1 MRWFNNLRIQYRVLL
16 AVMIP
21 ILGLLAAAGTIVV
34 GKRTTVTEMSQLGD
48 VVAVTTAIS
57 NLIHELQRERGG
69 SAVFLGSRGQQM
81 ADQLPGLRQRTDQR
95 RGEFDAAVQQFNA
108 EAIGGR
114 LSEMMR
120 TAETAVAELATR
132 RQAISQQQIAAP
144 ASNGYFTATI
154 ARLMEVSLEASKLV
168 HHGQVLNSVAAYIN
182 FAQAKER
189 SGQERATGA
198 PGFAAG
204 RFEPAAFRR
213 FLELQAEQAI
223 YFGQYNLYATAA
235 QRALLTRVVSG
246 ESVSEVERMRRI
258 AIEAGA
264 GGALSG
270 VDGAYWFRQ
279 ATARIDLM
287 KQVEDQLAAELTG
300 LAAQVGAEAQHAFWV
315 TLAVSLGLIT
325 LALGLGLLI
334 ARTVSNPLA
343 AMTGAMQNLA
353 KGDTQIDVPGRGRGD
368 EIGQM
373 AESVE
378 VFRANMAETERMRAE
393 QETLKAQAEQERK
406 AELAKVAGEFEASV
420 GGVVR
425 MIAAQATEL
434 QASANSL
441 SATAE
446 ETNRQSTDV
455 AHVSEASSANVQTV
469 ASAAEELTASI
480 GEINRQVAQ
489 SSTIA
494 RKAVTQANQTNASVQ
509 SLAEAA
515 QGIGDVLKLIADIAG
530 QTNLLALNAT
540 IEAARAGEAGKG
552 FAVVAAEVKTLANR
566 TAKATEEISAKIAE
580 MQEATG
586 SNVAAIAEIGKVIGE
601 IEHIASAI
609 ASAVEEQS
617 VTTQEIARNVQQVS
631 SGTMQV
637 SSGIAVVSKAA
648 SETGSAATQVLSA
661 AGELSKQSE
670 TLRAEVD
677 KFLGQLKA
685 A

>member
-1 MRWFNNLRIQYRVLL
+1 MRWFNNLRIQYRVLV
-16 AVMIP
+16 AVIMP
-21 ILGLLAAAGTIVV
+21 VLGLLAAASVIVAA
-34 GKRTTVTEMSQLGD
+34 KRDTVIEMRQLGD

-57 NLIHELQRERGG
+57 NLVHELQRERGG

-81 ADQLPGLRQRTDQR
+81 ADQLPGLRQRSDQR
-95 RGEFDAAVQQFNA
+95 RAEFDVAVRQFNA
-108 EAIGGR
+108 EAIDGR

-132 RQAISQQQIAAP
+132 RQAISQQQVAAP
-144 ASNGYFTATI
+144 ASNAYFTATI
-154 ARLMEVSLEASKLV
+154 ARLMEVSMEASKLV
-168 HHGQVLNSVAAYIN
+168 HHGEVLNSVAAYIN
-182 FAQAKER
+182 FSQAKER

-246 ESVSEVERMRRI
+246 EPVSEVERMRRM

-270 VDGAYWFRQ
+270 VDGAFWFRQ
-279 ATARIDLM
+279 TTARIDLM
-287 KQVEDQLAAELTG
+287 KQVEDQLAAELMQR
-300 LAAQVGAEAQHAFWV
+300 AAQVGVEAQNAFWA
-315 TLAVSLGLIT
+315 TLAASLGLIV
-325 LALGLGLLI
+325 LALGLGLVI

-343 AMTGAMQNLA
+343 AMTGAMQTLA
-353 KGDTQIDVPGRGRGD
+353 GGDTKIEVPGRGRGD

-378 VFRANMAETERMRAE
+378 VFRANMAGTERLRAE
-393 QETLKAQAEQERK
+393 QEALKARAEQERK
-406 AELAKVAGEFEASV
+406 AELARVAGEFEASV
-420 GGVVR
+420 GGVAR

-434 QASANSL
+434 QASATSM

-446 ETNRQSTDV
+446 ETNRQSTQV
-455 AHVSEASSANVQTV
+455 ASASEQASVNVQTV
-469 ASAAEELTASI
+469 ASAAEEMSASI
-480 GEINRQVAQ
+480 SEIGRQVTQ

-494 RKAVTQANQTNASVQ
+494 RNAVKQAADTNASVQ
-509 SLAEAA
+509 TLADAA
-515 QGIGDVLKLIADIAG
+515 QGIGDVVKLIADIAG

-566 TAKATEEISAKIAE
+566 TAKATEEISSKIAE
-580 MQEATG
+580 MQGATTA
-586 SNVAAIAEIGKVIGE
+586 NVEAIAGIAKVIGE
-601 IEHIASAI
+601 IEQIASAI
-609 ASAVEEQS
+609 ASAVEEQN
-617 VTTQEIARNVQQVS
+617 VTTQEISRNVQQAA
-631 SGTMQV
+631 SGTTQV
-637 SSGIAVVSKAA
+637 SSGITVVSKAA
-648 SETGSAATQVLSA
+648 SDTGSAASQVLSA

-677 KFLGQLKA
+677 RFLGELRA